1 MDSTRSLAPPFLPHS
16 FPPRST
22 RYPGYQ
28 LIIRLFSII
37 DRRNRSIVHLPKLS
51 ALFESHPHLDS
62 INVRVSLREINLSY
76 IGLTYR
82 RQRPITKL
90 AKHGAVTQ
98 NGLRQGW
105 PPLFALAIFISST
118 CAALPADRILRISY
132 GWNFL
137 LTLRERIEALA
148 RKQCQATGKL
158 PLPHHHPTLR
168 LATRKINVISRVFAV
183 SSRCSLQ
190 RLRKLKLRDFGL
202 LWEKRNILSSPP
214 RTYTCKTEVR
224 LLKGREEEGREG
236 RTASD
241 LPCLIFIGNERISSA
256 FFLPFTISLG

>member
-1 MDSTRSLAPPFLPHS
+1 M
-16 FPPRST
+16 
-22 RYPGYQ
+22 Y
-28 LIIRLFSII
+28 
-37 DRRNRSIVHLPKLS
+37 
-51 ALFESHPHLDS
+51 
-62 INVRVSLREINLSY
+62 VSLHEINLSY

-105 PPLFALAIFISST
+105 PSLFALAIFISST
-118 CAALPADRILRISY
+118 CAAFPADRILRISY

-137 LTLRERIEALA
+137 LILRERIEALA

-168 LATRKINVISRVFAV
+168 LATRKINVISRMFAV

-224 LLKGREEEGREG
+224 LLKGREEKGREG

-241 LPCLIFIGNERISSA
+241 LPCLIFIGNERISFA

>member
-1 MDSTRSLAPPFLPHS
+1 MPYHEIGETRCSYAK
-16 FPPRST
+16 RIT
-22 RYPGYQ
+22 ARVAAV
-28 LIIRLFSII
+28 IRASNFHF
-37 DRRNRSIVHLPKLS
+37 VHLRRTP
-51 ALFESHPHLDS
+51 
-62 INVRVSLREINLSY
+62 
-76 IGLTYR
+76 R
-82 RQRPITKL
+82 RQDIT
-90 AKHGAVTQ
+90 H
-98 NGLRQGW
+98 
-105 PPLFALAIFISST
+105 
-118 CAALPADRILRISY
+118 Y

-137 LTLRERIEALA
+137 LILRERIEALA

-224 LLKGREEEGREG
+224 LLKGREEKERGG

-241 LPCLIFIGNERISSA
+241 LPCLIFIGNERISFA

>member
-1 MDSTRSLAPPFLPHS
+1 MLFFFFFFFPPNESPPPSIHPDLAFRFHGFHTLSRSPFPPPFVSSKVHS
-16 FPPRST
+16 VS
-22 RYPGYQ
+22 
-28 LIIRLFSII
+28 RLSANYSPLI
-37 DRRNRSIVHLPKLS
+37 DRRNRSIVHLPRLS

-82 RQRPITKL
+82 RQCPITKL

-137 LTLRERIEALA
+137 LILRERIEALA

-158 PLPHHHPTLR
+158 PLPHHAPR
-168 LATRKINVISRVFAV
+168 CAWQLA
-183 SSRCSLQ
+183 
-190 RLRKLKLRDFGL
+190 KL
-202 LWEKRNILSSPP
+202 
-214 RTYTCKTEVR
+214 T
-224 LLKGREEEGREG
+224 
-236 RTASD
+236 
-241 LPCLIFIGNERISSA
+241 
-256 FFLPFTISLG
+256 